1 MSNFI
6 KVDVSSLSSYQND
19 FNNEH
24 NYFNNKTYPTFTSG
38 YLKSCG
44 DQYIN
49 QMASHLKSYYE
60 RVEIGYRNINT
71 WWTGYVNDVE
81 ALEKLLSGEGNA
93 AGIEEPAVIS
103 AVAKLFNIDTY
114 ENTLDGTFGEQG
126 GDYGSAFS
134 FDDQSAIDMAN
145 ANVFGENPEGKYVTL
160 ADRIYNFI
168 TSEGAKLKEAL
179 TESCVDVYNED
190 GTVNVW
196 NICKNAYTIYK
207 NKVKLEQAT
216 AAAVGLSAGEGLLK
230 LGESLVDLG
239 AITKTIFATG
249 PTALIDGVQ
258 ALYGMATGKEWKSVT
273 KEMWN
278 NTKTFVAKDHVK
290 TWFDNFYE
298 NTNIGKSIKENA
310 FEFDTI
316 RDVTTGISYGIGIVG
331 LTVATMGVG
340 GIAIAGSQAATSAAI
355 ATAAGIGKCTQNAWA
370 DGAGIVEGLEAG
382 ALGGGWEGLQYYI
395 GGKINQ
401 FNPFGGT
408 GTASKY
414 LNIGTRAFLDGVD
427 GGAESFVL
435 PAIDAIYKDGYTDAS
450 GNYVSFTE
458 KDNFFSRYSNLFESN
473 GGAKGALTNATVG
486 AGISLGSEL
495 FDVFKKPKSDVEVID
510 PDPVLKTPKQELPPN
525 QTIIDTEGHLVDFDY
540 ETLDGDIIED
550 YPSGSFS
557 GEAAK
562 NYSPEID
569 KLAGVDRKGLPA
581 GPDEV
586 GLATNEP
593 KNLVSGA
600 AEKIESD
607 SVIDAFDDVEMPKQT
622 SKGLDSGIERIDIA
636 EPKTIATV
644 SDSLGDRS
652 ALDAFN
658 DVEMPHQTPKGLDS
672 GIKPQE
678 TAVPKF
684 TKFDTGKGIDYYIQ
698 NIEEFNKNGVSLKQ
712 YIENSGEKVISI
724 NTNSDLATYFGDG
737 KLFTLDKLKQL
748 SSNPNLS
755 SNERSAIKTLYDI
768 YSNVRVANIDTLK
781 LLNDAAPH
789 LSGSDMEQIMN
800 LLNSGLADT
809 MAQSYSSEQLASVF
823 NYTARGGF
831 EINAWLNDTTLNY
844 GKDEAR
850 KLYRDISEIQDI
862 ISGTWVEVN
871 QQTGDII
878 RNKVFTSQQGSILDE
893 LDSVITSANYS
904 DNIVAYRGIKEL
916 YDGHQQ
922 LDISKLKIG
931 DSFMSE
937 GYQSA
942 SVLFDNNYGATHA
955 DTGIILEVLV
965 PANSGTGCYIE
976 NISGCKNYCQTE
988 MLLKRNAKM
997 TVTGDIY
1004 KKVVNG
1010 IEKTIIP
1017 VIIQ

>member
-24 NYFNNKTYPTFTSG
+24 NYFNNKTYTTFTSG

-103 AVAKLFNIDTY
+103 AIAKLFNIDTY

-145 ANVFGENPEGKYVTL
+145 ANVFGENDTSTSQ
-160 ADRIYNFI
+160 NFNI
-168 TSEGAKLKEAL
+168 LNATGATVL
-179 TESCVDVYNED
+179 T
-190 GTVNVW
+190 
-196 NICKNAYTIYK
+196 
-207 NKVKLEQAT
+207 
-216 AAAVGLSAGEGLLK
+216 AVGGAAEGFLSKGENVVDAALVAG
-230 LGESLVDLG
+230 
-239 AITKTIFATG
+239 TATLTSSA
-249 PTALIDGVQ
+249 PVALIDLIQKG
-258 ALYGMATGKEWKSVT
+258 YSKISGKEVELLSDKIWDST
-273 KEMWN
+273 KA
-278 NTKTFVAKDHVK
+278 FVAKDHVK
-290 TWFDNFYE
+290 TMFNDFYE
-298 NTNIGKSIKENA
+298 NN
-310 FEFDTI
+310 
-316 RDVTTGISYGIGIVG
+316 SYGQWIKNNAIGFDVVRNFSAG
-331 LTVATMGVG
+331 LG
-340 GIAIAGSQAATSAAI
+340 GIAFNFTVSALTGGTIPPSAVAAVTDFGAGTAQAWAEGASTEAGMVYGMGHAAI
-355 ATAAGIGKCTQNAWA
+355 G
-370 DGAGIVEGLEAG
+370 
-382 ALGGGWEGLQYYI
+382 YI
-395 GGKINQ
+395 TYASGEKTKLIK
-401 FNPFGGT
+401 NPFV
-408 GTASKY
+408 
-414 LNIGTRAFLDGVD
+414 RAGVD
-427 GGAESFVL
+427 GGINTAGDGVDEILKIATYKKGYTNKEGEYVEFTDDDNIFDRVGRVYEESGGFKNAVTQFALGAARSYVGEKITDGVGKFTNKVGKWWNKFRRKNAKPDIEVL
-435 PAIDAIYKDGYTDAS
+435 DAKPAIDDSKA
-450 GNYVSFTE
+450 
-458 KDNFFSRYSNLFESN
+458 
-473 GGAKGALTNATVG
+473 
-486 AGISLGSEL
+486 
-495 FDVFKKPKSDVEVID
+495 
-510 PDPVLKTPKQELPPN
+510 ELPPN

-562 NYSPEID
+562 NYSPEIE

-607 SVIDAFDDVEMPKQT
+607 GVIDAFDDVEMPKQT
-622 SKGLDSGIERIDIA
+622 PKGLDSGIERIDIA

-652 ALDAFN
+652 ALDAFD
-658 DVEMPHQTPKGLDS
+658 DVEMPKQTPKGLDS

-768 YSNVRVANIDTLK
+768 YSDVRVANIDTLK
-781 LLNDAAPH
+781 LLNDAAPY

-809 MAQSYSSEQLASVF
+809 MAQSYSSEQLASIF
-823 NYTARGGF
+823 NYTATGF
-831 EINAWLNDTTLNY
+831 EMNAWLNDGTINY
-844 GKDEAR
+844 GKDKAR
-850 KLYRDISEIQDI
+850 EIYRDIFQIQNEM
-862 ISGTWVEVN
+862 SGTFLEVDKSGN
-871 QQTGDII
+871 II
-878 RNKVFTSQQGSILDE
+878 RNKIFSSDRGSILDE

-931 DSFMSE
+931 DSFISE

-988 MLLKRNAKM
+988 ILLKRNAKM
-997 TVTGDIY
+997 TVSGDIY